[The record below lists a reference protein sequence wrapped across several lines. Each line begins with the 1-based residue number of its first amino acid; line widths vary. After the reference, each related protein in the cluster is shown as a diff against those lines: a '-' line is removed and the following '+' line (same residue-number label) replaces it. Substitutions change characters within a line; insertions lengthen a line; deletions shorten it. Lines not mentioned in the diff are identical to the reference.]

1 MRTSRD
7 LFASPQQRLKQWYL
21 LLTVPLMADSKSLVL
36 TMPDEMKASYDA
48 MVAKSEPGPDFATHM
63 AFIQGTLRAS
73 EQNAMAAEHA
83 LAVSSESPLDSV
95 LSDSSRAWLKIFEE
109 KQQEEQRALAQQK
122 GTNQE
127 KRQG

>member
-1 MRTSRD
+1 
-7 LFASPQQRLKQWYL
+7 
-21 LLTVPLMADSKSLVL
+21 MADSKSLVL

-83 LAVSSESPLDSV
+83 LAVSSEKARWKAS
-95 LSDSSRAWLKIFEE
+95 
-109 KQQEEQRALAQQK
+109 
-122 GTNQE
+122 
-127 KRQG
+127 

>member
-1 MRTSRD
+1 
-7 LFASPQQRLKQWYL
+7 
-21 LLTVPLMADSKSLVL
+21 MADSKSLVL

-83 LAVSSESPLDSV
+83 LAVSSESSLESE
-95 LSDSSRAWLKIFEE
+95 LRGSSLAWLKIFEE

-122 GTNQE
+122 GTKK